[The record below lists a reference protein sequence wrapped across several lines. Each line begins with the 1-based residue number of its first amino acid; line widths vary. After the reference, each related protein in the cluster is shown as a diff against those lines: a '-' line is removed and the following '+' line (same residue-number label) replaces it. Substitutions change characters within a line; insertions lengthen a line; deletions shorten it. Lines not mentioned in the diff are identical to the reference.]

1 MKHVFTLEKTF
12 LSSRTEA
19 TALREK
25 IEKHIKGKY
34 CSITINGSNTV
45 GLSETYADE
54 VFGKLAKKLGK
65 KRFFE
70 VFSFVGFSELD
81 LGVIATA
88 LQKRLR

>member
-12 LSSRTEA
+12 LSSRAEG
-19 TALREK
+19 TAFREK
-25 IEKHIKGKY
+25 IEKLIKGKY
-34 CSITINGSNTV
+34 CSITINGAEVV
-45 GLSETYADE
+45 GLSESYADE

-70 VFSFVGFSELD
+70 VFTFIGFSEFD

-88 LQKRLR
+88 LQQRLH